1 MDKHDYR
8 PIRHDHTEFLKR
20 ASEREGFKEAYDA
33 SEDPY
38 QLARKLLAARTR
50 AGVTQQE
57 VAAAMGTTRSAVSRL
72 ESPGKHS
79 PSVKTLIKYARAVG
93 CDIEIG
99 LVPRPPKKKEARPAD
114 TRQKRAAGS

>member
-8 PIRHDHTEFLKR
+8 PIRHDHREFLKR
-20 ASEREGFKEAYDA
+20 GSEREGSREAYDA
-33 SEDPY
+33 CEDQY

-50 AGVTQQE
+50 AGVTQKE
-57 VAAAMGTTRSAVSRL
+57 VAAAMGTTKSAVSRL

-93 CDIEIG
+93 CDLEIAF
-99 LVPRPPKKKEARPAD
+99 VPRPPKKKQPGVRP
-114 TRQKRAAGS
+114 

>member
-1 MDKHDYR
+1 
-8 PIRHDHTEFLKR
+8 
-20 ASEREGFKEAYDA
+20 
-33 SEDPY
+33 DPY